1 MLLEVKQQATTK
13 LNISFIILIIG
24 VFMAAL
30 DNGIISA
37 ALTTIISSF
46 GVSAST
52 GTWGIT
58 LYTLGLAVMTPIAGK
73 LSDRYGRK
81 KLFIIKIIVF
91 STGSWIVALRPNYTF
106 IEAESL
112 FKHCG

>member
-1 MLLEVKQQATTK
+1 MLLEGKQQATTK

-24 VFMAAL
+24 VFIDAF
-30 DNGIISA
+30 DNGIINA
-37 ALTTIISSF
+37 ALTTINYSF

-81 KLFIIKIIVF
+81 KLFLIEIIVF
-91 STGSWIVALRPNYTF
+91 TTGSLSVALSPNYTF
-106 IEAESL
+106 FLAARL
-112 FKHCG
+112 